1 MIFSPRKKEISISL
15 PSPCHEKWEDMT
27 KTEHGR
33 YCGQCTKEVI
43 DFTRFTDDEMVS
55 FFFRNRKNVCGQF
68 RATQLNRPIIKET
81 NYRMPYL
88 NKTLAFLGILGAGI
102 KAQGKDSNTKFELRQ
117 EVVQPSAVDKNIE
130 PDSLPKTEKTI
141 TIRGTVVDSTTHESL
156 ANAYIEIQEIS
167 WELFTQKDGSFSFD
181 LPDSLANS
189 AIHILVDY
197 PPYEQSFVIIPED
210 FEKHIL
216 LTVNQKLNTKLATFR
231 GETETIVILGGA
243 VQSSYNEQ
251 IPTKRK
257 WWKFWKR
264 RHH

>member
-55 FFFRNRKNVCGQF
+55 FFFRNRENVCGQF

-81 NYRMPYL
+81 TYRMPYL

-102 KAQGKDSNTKFELRQ
+102 KAQGQDSNTKFESKQ

-141 TIRGTVVDSTTHESL
+141 TIRGTVVDSTTHEPL
-156 ANAYIEIQEIS
+156 DYAIIS
-167 WELFTQKDGSFSFD
+167 VKETSYELFTDEYGNFIFKI
-181 LPDSLANS
+181 PDSLANS
-189 AIHILVDY
+189 HITIFVQY
-197 PPYEQSFVIIPED
+197 FNYTQSFIIRPED
-210 FEKHIL
+210 FAKPIL
-216 LTVNQKLNTKLATFR
+216 AITNFINTESQLNGAP
-231 GETETIVILGGA
+231 IVA
-243 VQSSYNEQ
+243 
-251 IPTKRK
+251 KRK
-257 WWKFWKR
+257 WWKFWKPKY
-264 RHH
+264 